1 MSRLKENAAVGTL
14 AVIVAITAS
23 WWALALWPTPDT
35 APEWLLRTRD
45 TCFGT
50 AETGLPDA
58 GGWMVMTGPPLSML
72 LVLFAGWGRDVKAG
86 LRNLAEQVPGQ
97 LVLGTTAALLVAG
110 LMGIGLRVRVA
121 DAQPFATSGTEAVA
135 GQLNR
140 LNDKPKALTLVDQ
153 HGDTVSLAQFAGRP
167 VIVTFAYANCHT
179 ICPVIVNEVLAA
191 RDKLVAQDPVVLVVT
206 LDPWR
211 DTPSRLPSIAARW
224 GMTGDAHVLSG
235 STDAVERVLS
245 AWRIPRARNEKTG
258 DLTHPSLVY
267 VVGQDGKIAYA
278 VSGSEPVIRAAV
290 EAL

>member
-1 MSRLKENAAVGTL
+1 MSRIREHAAVGTL
-14 AVIVAITAS
+14 AVIIAITAS
-23 WWALALWPTPDT
+23 WWALALWPTADT
-35 APEWLLRTRD
+35 APEWLIRTRD

-72 LVLFAGWGRDVKAG
+72 LVLFAGWGRDVTAG
-86 LRNLAEQVPGQ
+86 IRRMGEGVTGQ
-97 LVLGTTAALLVAG
+97 LALGSVAALLAVG
-110 LMGIGLRVRVA
+110 MLGVSVRVRVA
-121 DAQPFATSGTEAVA
+121 DARPFASSRTEAVA

-153 HGDTVSLAQFAGRP
+153 RGDTVSLAQFAGRP

-179 ICPVIVNEVLAA
+179 ICPVIVNEVMSA
-191 RDKLVAQDPVVLVVT
+191 RDKLVMQDPVVLIVT

-211 DTPSRLPSIAARW
+211 DTPSRLPSIATRW
-224 GMTGDAHVLSG
+224 GLTGDAYVLSG
-235 STDAVERVLS
+235 TPETVERVLS
-245 AWRIPRARNEKTG
+245 GWRIPRARNEKTG

-267 VVGQDGKIAYA
+267 VVTPDGRIAYA
-278 VSGSEPVIRAAV
+278 ITGSEPVIRAAV